1 MGISVNNNADY
12 GVKQIKTLE
21 GIEAIRLRPG
31 MYVGSVGPDGVR
43 HITLEIISNA
53 VDEYLNGHCTICEIR
68 VDEDGTI
75 VITDNGRGVPIGKAE
90 DGSETLVNVYTKLH
104 TGAKFDSNGKTGY
117 NTSGGMNGVGAK
129 ATNALSKR
137 FHVESIRDGKIAVA
151 KFAKGELTS
160 YHEDKYS
167 VAEHGTRVMFV
178 PDETIFKEGI
188 HLDYAALRKQIQEL
202 AYLSPGMIFKF
213 KYENKAEEEI
223 TSKNGIKD
231 YINDLNA
238 NKNTLTSVF
247 YTETLEDR
255 VGVKIAMQYN
265 DSYTDTYK
273 LYTNSIPNSAGTHLT
288 GFRTALTQTVNKY
301 ARDQKILKEKDAN
314 LTGDELKEGL
324 VLVLSFIMPD
334 PVFSG
339 QTKDVLS
346 SSEARTIVQRLVSK
360 EIETWLNANKND
372 AKVIIEKALLARAA
386 REKAKKAK
394 ETVRKQDTKRR
405 VVMPDVLADASS
417 KDRYKC
423 EVFLVEGKSAAG
435 STKEARD
442 RSTQA
447 VFQLRG
453 KILNV
458 LKADLHKALQNKEI
472 SGMIDAF
479 GLEVKDGKV
488 ILDESK
494 LRYGKIIITAD
505 ADVDGSHIRILFLTF
520 IWKFVPELIEK
531 GYIYA
536 AVPPLYK
543 ATIGTKI
550 QYLKDDA
557 ALEEFRKS
565 TSKKFDLGRMKGLG
579 EMDPPEMEETVMN
592 PATRTLKQITMD
604 DAEEVAKT
612 FMSLMGES
620 VTPRK
625 KFIEENAWRA
635 NIDV

>member
-1 MGISVNNNADY
+1 MIDY
-12 GVKQIKTLE
+12 GVKDIKTLE

-31 MYVGSVGPDGVR
+31 MYIGSVGPAGVQ
-43 HITLEIISNA
+43 HITLEIISNS
-53 VDEYLNGHCTICEIR
+53 VDEYLNGHCTNCHIT
-68 VDEDGTI
+68 VGTDG
-75 VITDNGRGVPIGKAE
+75 VITIQDNGRGVPFGKAE

-129 ATNALSKR
+129 ATNALSAS
-137 FHVESIRDGKIAVA
+137 FTVVSTRDAKQATA
-151 KFAKGELTS
+151 KFAKGELLS
-160 YHEDKYS
+160 YNEVGIRGLS
-167 VAEHGTRVMFV
+167 HGTTVSFL
-178 PDETIFKEGI
+178 PDKEIFKEGI
-188 HLDYAALRKQIQEL
+188 KLDYTALRKQIQEL
-202 AYLSPGMIFKF
+202 AYLSPGMVFNF
-213 KYENKAEEEI
+213 KYEDKPEEI
-223 TSKNGIKD
+223 ITSQNGIKD
-231 YINDLNA
+231 YIKDLNA
-238 NKNTLTSVF
+238 NRNTLTSVF

-255 VGVKIAMQYN
+255 IGVKLAMQYN
-265 DSYTDTYK
+265 DTYADTYK

-288 GFRTALTQTVNKY
+288 GFRTALTQSINKY
-301 ARDQKILKEKDAN
+301 ARDKNLLKEKDAN
-314 LTGDELKEGL
+314 ITGEELKEGL

-339 QTKDVLS
+339 QTKDILS

-360 EIETWLNANKND
+360 EIDTWLESNKND
-372 AKVIIEKALLARAA
+372 AKIIVEKALLARAA

-394 ETVRKQDTKRR
+394 ETVRKQDTKKR

-417 KDRYKC
+417 KERYKC

-442 RSTQA
+442 RGTQA

-488 ILDESK
+488 VLDEAK

-520 IWKFVPELIEK
+520 IWKFCPELIEK

-543 ATIGTKI
+543 ATMGTSIK
-550 QYLKDDA
+550 YLKDDA
-557 ALEEFRKS
+557 ALEAFRNS
-565 TSKKFDLGRMKGLG
+565 TTKKFDLGRMKGLG

-592 PATRTLKQITMD
+592 PKTRTLKQITMD
-604 DAEEVAKT
+604 DATEVAKT

-620 VTPRK
+620 VGPRK
-625 KFIEENAWRA
+625 TFIEDNAWRA

>member
-1 MGISVNNNADY
+1 MSDY
-12 GVKQIKTLE
+12 GVKDIRTLE

-31 MYVGSVGPDGVR
+31 MYIGSVGPDGVR

-53 VDEYLNGHCTICEIR
+53 VDEYLNGHCTSCKIGYLY
-68 VDEDGTI
+68 DGTI
-75 VITDNGRGVPIGKAE
+75 IIRDNGRGVPFGKAE

-104 TGAKFDSNGKTGY
+104 TGAKFDSDGKTGY

-129 ATNALSKR
+129 ATNALSETFKVVS
-137 FHVESIRDGKIAVA
+137 HRDGKKAIAE
-151 KFAKGELTS
+151 FAKGELLSYKEVKDVTPGTGTS
-160 YHEDKYS
+160 ITFK
-167 VAEHGTRVMFV
+167 
-178 PDETIFKEGI
+178 PDATIFKEGI
-188 HLDYAALRKQIQEL
+188 GLEYEPLKKQIQEL
-202 AYLSPGMIFKF
+202 AYLSPGMVFELE
-213 KYENKAEEEI
+213 YLNKPVETI

-231 YINDLNA
+231 YINDLNSQ
-238 NKNTLTSVF
+238 KNTLTSVF

-255 VGVKIAMQYN
+255 IGVKVAMQYN
-265 DSYTDTYK
+265 DTYTDNYK

-301 ARDQKILKEKDAN
+301 ARDNKFLKEKDAN
-314 LTGDELKEGL
+314 FTGDELKEGL

-360 EIETWLNANKND
+360 EIETWLNANKAD
-372 AKVIIEKALLARAA
+372 AKAIVEKALLARAA

-394 ETVRKQDTKRR
+394 ETVRKQDAKKR

-417 KDRYKC
+417 KDRSKC

-442 RSTQA
+442 RGTQA

-488 ILDESK
+488 VLDESK

-520 IWKFVPELIEK
+520 IWKFCPELIEK
-531 GYIYA
+531 GYVYA

-543 ATIGTKI
+543 ATQGTKI
-550 QYLKDDA
+550 YYLKDDD
-557 ALEEFRKS
+557 ALEKFR
-565 TSKKFDLGRMKGLG
+565 TTTGKKFDLSRFKGLG
-579 EMDPPEMEETVMN
+579 EMDPSEMAEAVMSPE
-592 PATRTLKQITMD
+592 TRTLKQITME
-604 DAEEVAKT
+604 DAAEVAKV
-612 FMSLMGES
+612 FMNLMGEA
-620 VTPRK
+620 VNPRK
-625 KFIEENAWRA
+625 KFIEDNAWRA
-635 NIDV
+635 EIDV